1 MFFVLRI
8 VKGTDISDAYNSTHG
23 EQTDMELHMQRTAP
37 SYYKEL

>member
-1 MFFVLRI
+1 MFCVLRI
-8 VKGTDISDAYNSTHG
+8 VKGTDISDAYDSTH